1 MGMPQLQVKAMSQG
15 TFLKGQ
21 VTQKGIIL
29 KETVKLL
36 TFTLKVLCP
45 LLHNLQKRK
54 MIFSLKILNILK
66 LFTSLSI
73 QEWHSC
79 LLFSFT
85 YTIFQFTVFVDI
97 QFQILIIVNIF
108 FISAGGSHKYVTLEN
123 FTQGILL
130 RVCTKRPNIYLI
142 VVIKKSQK

>member
-29 KETVKLL
+29 KQTVKLL
-36 TFTLKVLCP
+36 TFTLKVLCT

-54 MIFSLKILNILK
+54 MNFSLKILNILK

-85 YTIFQFTVFVDI
+85 IFQFTVFVDI
-97 QFQILIIVNIF
+97 QFKILIIVNIF
-108 FISAGGSHKYVTLEN
+108 FISAGGSHKYVTLKN